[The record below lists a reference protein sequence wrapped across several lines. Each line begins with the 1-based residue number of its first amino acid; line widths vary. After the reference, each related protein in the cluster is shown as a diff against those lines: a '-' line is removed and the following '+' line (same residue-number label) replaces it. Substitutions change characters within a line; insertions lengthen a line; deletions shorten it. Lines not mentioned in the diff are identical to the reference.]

1 MKKNFFRRIV
11 STVLALSLLIPGGA
25 VRANAAPTEHTEEAI
40 AQSIQERAKLL
51 IQEAESK
58 REKAGEVKR
67 PVGEEQVRVII
78 EFKATP
84 NRVSVYKT
92 GNSTLSKINAEQSA
106 FLSAITARGMDFEKL
121 HSFKQV
127 FNGVSAMVNERDLEK
142 ILGMDGVVNVY
153 LSQEYEKPEPTMID
167 SVGVVE
173 APFVWDLEY
182 DGEGTVVGVIDSGFD
197 VNHPDFVLTNP
208 DKARIK
214 PTSLALTGL
223 PGKYFNAKF
232 PYGYNYYDE
241 NQILFEAGTSHG
253 QHVAGTVGANGLIKG
268 VAPETQLLALRV
280 FSNDPLLSTTFDDIY
295 IRAME
300 DGVVLGA
307 NAFNLSLGSAAG
319 FTSWTESA
327 LDKAVNNANE
337 AGVVVAIANGNDR
350 NLVHG
355 SGKTAASWMPDQ
367 GEAGSPAVT
376 RNSLAVAATEKYL
389 QLYDYYFLTY
399 VKDGAPVEAVI
410 LPSSGSPNPVDTL
423 GTDPLD
429 YVVVPGIGSVADYTG
444 LDVTG
449 KIALV
454 SRGSITFFEKQEN
467 AAAAGAAGIII
478 HNNVTGSLTNM
489 AEGESATI
497 PYVFTDRETGLAMR
511 ALPEA
516 DRKVAFGRKEMEE
529 PSIPISSFSSW
540 GSTPD
545 LRLKP
550 EVAAPGSDI
559 LSTQNGDSYGVMSG
573 TSMATPHVAG
583 AAAVIRDYIESTEG
597 LKNLTF
603 LEKARLSKLLLMNSA
618 TPLSY
623 KGIARSPRVQGA
635 GIMNLKNAVATTTLA
650 YDPITKEGKL
660 ELKEV
665 ADKSLDLALEVRN
678 FGSEDLTYT
687 AEVILVTD
695 AIVNGA
701 YTEYSRD
708 VAFTLSGDDEIMV
721 DAGATGALNLSV
733 DFSADPIGSEQFIEG
748 YIILTDNHGLK
759 TTVPFMGFYGDWTK
773 PLNIDNLRPL
783 SGPEATGPSFF
794 NTSGLMVIYQDSLYY
809 NDFNAIALNPSNP
822 ISADLGTDNLIPYL
836 SVLRNLEELSFNIL
850 GDQKELLHKIG
861 SVNYLRKIN
870 RLYAGAA
877 NVQLFWE
884 GEWLG
889 KFQDGFIP
897 DGKYFYEIK
906 SKINFEDAQP
916 QSKLIP
922 FIVDQTAPVV
932 KNAVVTQEGDQ
943 FFLNFEATDGP
954 ADRSVGSQMFII
966 SNSLDPS
973 ETDIQVPANPSGVYK
988 VDITTIQQAGGFEL
1002 FLYAYDNLYNGG
1014 LTQVSFYAPEAMIPQ
1029 IYLYEPWDIAPSTEV
1044 PVIGYI
1050 LGINHLDH
1058 VQLITGD
1065 QVIDYAPT
1073 FVDGPVPTQDG
1084 SGVLYN
1090 GPHWVIDT
1098 TVTMATGYSNLRVV
1112 AVAKDGSENSI
1123 SRYVYVD
1130 EGDPQLDVQVQARTP
1145 ESAKAVLDI
1154 TMTDALPYLRLL
1166 QNGEE
1171 IFLWDGFMTTNNGQT
1186 KTLQTEVDLKVGLNT
1201 FTFRL
1206 LDVLGNMTEQVIEI
1220 NREAAHE
1227 SVTRISGATRYLTA
1241 IAVSQEAF
1249 ASADTVIIV
1258 SGEKVADSLLAGPL
1272 SVQLNAPILLVKDGL
1287 TNNLI
1292 NEIRRLGATKAV
1304 IIGGELVVN
1313 AGTAAGLTDLGLDV
1327 ERFGGA
1333 SRFETSMLVDAK
1345 VRALSGVTD
1354 LAVVANGYSEFD
1366 ALTMGAAAG
1375 KLGVGILLNNGTSV
1389 DMIADSLT
1397 AVDSVILLG
1406 GLLVEKASVEEAL
1419 AAMDIT
1425 VERVYGSNRY
1435 DTAVKIAERF
1445 YTDPL
1450 HVIVTSGV
1458 VPFDAL
1464 TGAVLSNKHN
1474 APMLITPAA
1483 ELHPLVRTYLETTM
1497 PSDVFVLGGE
1507 LAVSNAVVT
1516 AIENL
1521 IN

>member
-1 MKKNFFRRIV
+1 MKKNFLRRIV

-25 VRANAAPTEHTEEAI
+25 VRANAAPTGPSEEAI
-40 AQSIQERAKLL
+40 QQSIQERAKLL
-51 IQEAESK
+51 IREAELK
-58 REKAGEVKR
+58 REKAGEVNR
-67 PVGEEQVRVII
+67 PNGEEQVRVII
-78 EFKATP
+78 ELRTTP
-84 NRVSVYKT
+84 NRVSVYRT
-92 GNSTLSKINAEQSA
+92 GNSTLTKITAEQTA
-106 FLSAITARGMDFEKL
+106 FLKAITASGMDFEKL

-127 FNGVSAMVNERDLEK
+127 FNGISAMVNERDLEK
-142 ILGMDGVVNVY
+142 VLGMDGVLNVY
-153 LSQEYEKPEPTMID
+153 LSQEYERPEPAMID

-182 DGEGTVVGVIDSGFD
+182 DGEGTIVGVIDSGFD

-208 DKARIK
+208 DQARLK

-223 PGKYFNAKF
+223 PGKYFTPKF

-241 NQILFEAGTSHG
+241 NQILFEAGSSHG

-307 NAFNLSLGSAAG
+307 TAFNLSLGSPAG

-367 GEAGSPAVT
+367 GEAGSPALT
-376 RNSLAVAATEKYL
+376 PNSLAVAATEKYL
-389 QLYDYYFLTY
+389 QLYDYYYLTY
-399 VKDGAPVEAVI
+399 TKDGVPVNAVI
-410 LPSSGSPNPVDTL
+410 LPASGSPDPVDTL
-423 GTDPLD
+423 GEAPLD
-429 YVVVPGIGSVADYTG
+429 YVVVPGVGTAADYIG
-444 LDVTG
+444 LDVAG

-454 SRGSITFFEKQEN
+454 SRGSIPFVDKQQN
-467 AAAAGAAGIII
+467 AAGAGAAGIII
-478 HNNVTGSLTNM
+478 YNNATGSLTNM

-497 PYVFTDRETGLAMR
+497 PYVFTDRTTGLAM
-511 ALPEA
+511 AGLPEA
-516 DRKVAFGRKEMEE
+516 DRKVSFGRKLMDE

-559 LSTQNGDSYGVMSG
+559 ISTQNGDSYGIMSG

-583 AAAVIRDYIESTEG
+583 AAAVMRDYIESTEG

-618 TPLSY
+618 TMLTY

-635 GIMNLKNAVATTTLA
+635 GIINLKNAVETTTLA
-650 YDPITKEGKL
+650 YDPITREGKL

-665 ADKSLDLALEVRN
+665 AGKSLDLELEVRN
-678 FGSEDLTYT
+678 FGSEDLTYS

-695 AIVNGA
+695 DIVNGS

-708 VAFTLSGDDEIMV
+708 VAFTLSGTDEIMV
-721 DAGATGALNLSV
+721 GAGATGSLNLAV

-748 YIILTDNHGLK
+748 FIILTDNHGLK
-759 TTVPFMGFYGDWTK
+759 TTVPFMGFYGAWDK
-773 PLNIDNLRPL
+773 PLNLDNLRPW
-783 SGPEATGPSFF
+783 SGLESTGPSFF
-794 NTSGLMVIYQDSLYY
+794 NSSGLMTIYENSLYY
-809 NDFNAIALNPSNP
+809 NDFNYIALNPGNP
-822 ISADLGTDNLIPYL
+822 ISALLGTDNLIPYL
-836 SVLRNLEELSFNIL
+836 SVLRNLEELNFNIL
-850 GDQKELLHKIG
+850 GDGKELLHKIG

-897 DGKYFYEIK
+897 DGKYFYEIQ
-906 SKINFEDAQP
+906 SRINFEGANP

-922 FIVDQTAPVV
+922 FLVDQTAPVV
-932 KNAVVTQEGDQ
+932 KNAVVTQEADQ

-954 ADRSVGSQMFII
+954 ADRSVGVKSFII

-973 ETDIQVPANPSGVYK
+973 ATDIEIPANPSGVYK
-988 VDITTIQQAGGFEL
+988 VDITAIQQAGGFEL
-1002 FLYAYDNLYNGG
+1002 YLYAYDNLYNGG

-1029 IYLYEPWDIAPSTEV
+1029 IYLYEPWDIAPATEV
-1044 PVIGYI
+1044 PVHGYI
-1050 LGINHLDH
+1050 LGINHLDY

-1065 QVIDYAPT
+1065 QVIDYTPT

-1084 SGVLYN
+1084 SGVLYD

-1098 TVTMATGYSNLRVV
+1098 TVTMETGYTNLRVV

-1130 EGDPQLDVQVQARTP
+1130 EGNPQLDVQVQPRTP
-1145 ESAKAVLDI
+1145 ESATAVLDI

-1171 IFLWDGFMTTNNGQT
+1171 IFLWDGFMTTNDGQT
-1186 KTLQTEVDLKVGLNT
+1186 KTFQTEVDLKVGLNT
-1201 FTFRL
+1201 FTFKL
-1206 LDVLGNMTEQVIEI
+1206 LDALGNMTEQVVEI
-1220 NREAAHE
+1220 NRELVDE

-1249 ASADTVIIV
+1249 DSADTVIVV

-1272 SVQLNAPILLVKDGL
+1272 SVQLDAPILLVKDGL
-1287 TNNLI
+1287 TNALTA
-1292 NEIRRLGATKAV
+1292 EIRRLGATKAV
-1304 IIGGELVVN
+1304 IIGGELAVN
-1313 AGTAAGLTDLGLDV
+1313 AGTASQLTELGLDV

-1354 LAVVANGYSEFD
+1354 LAVVANGYSQFD

-1375 KLGVGILLNNGTSV
+1375 NLGVGILLNDGASV
-1389 DMIADSLT
+1389 DMIEEALT
-1397 AVDSVILLG
+1397 TVDSVILLG

-1419 AAMDIT
+1419 VAMDIA

-1450 HVIVTSGV
+1450 HVIMTSGV

-1483 ELHPLVRTYLETTM
+1483 ELHPLVRTYLETAM
-1497 PSDVFVLGGE
+1497 PEKVFVLGGE
-1507 LAVSNAVVT
+1507 MAVTSAVVT
-1516 AIENL
+1516 EIQNL